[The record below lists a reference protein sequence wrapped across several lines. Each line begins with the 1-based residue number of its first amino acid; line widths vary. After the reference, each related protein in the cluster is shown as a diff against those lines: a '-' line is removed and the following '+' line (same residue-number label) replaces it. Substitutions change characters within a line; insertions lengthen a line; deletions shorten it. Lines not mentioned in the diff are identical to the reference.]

1 MARRRIIH
9 EEKAEE
15 EKEKR
20 PAFQPSEFNETEFLQ
35 TENKSA
41 KMIYISLSVAV
52 VAGILSFGLM
62 RLFYYLD
69 TGLHFIVP
77 IVSPVAFAVLVL
89 YLFHRFGI
97 DIRELEWK
105 KWLENGFMYL
115 LAWFVV
121 WMLSMNPPIS
131 DFSDPQIQEPVLE
144 LKTDGGRNFTYF
156 QEWLYINEL
165 VTDSYTPSVDIE
177 DVSQIMVYAVITD
190 NGRFSS
196 EIEVQY
202 LSEGSYVLLEEEELA
217 SLGIQIRKDIG
228 FEPDEDLED
237 KIDDTWLQTDPKA
250 WDGYLWTVVLEMKEV
265 KNSTLLM
272 DSVDQDSVLDM
283 KVVYRAWDR
292 WDNEARKEFTFR
304 IGL

>member
-9 EEKAEE
+9 EEEAEE
-15 EKEKR
+15 EKDKK
-20 PAFQPSEFNETEFLQ
+20 PAFKPSEFNETEFLQ

-62 RLFYYLD
+62 KLFYHLD
-69 TGLHFIVP
+69 MGLHFIIP
-77 IVSPVAFAVLVL
+77 LVSPVAFAALVV

-97 DIRELEWK
+97 DVKDLEWK

-156 QEWLYINEL
+156 LGGLYINDL
-165 VTDSYTPSVDIE
+165 VTSHTPSVDIE
-177 DVSQIMVYAVITD
+177 DVTQVMVYTVITD

-196 EIEVQY
+196 EIEVRY
-202 LSEGSYVLLEEEELA
+202 LSGGSYVVLEEKDLA
-217 SLGIQIRKDIG
+217 FMGIEIKKDIE
-228 FEPDEDLED
+228 FKPDKDLED
-237 KIDDTWLQTDPKA
+237 KLDDTWLQTDPES
-250 WDGYLWTVVLEMKEV
+250 WDGYLWTVVLNMKEV
-265 KNSTLLM
+265 KNSTLLK
-272 DSVDQDSVLDM
+272 DSVDQPGILDM
-283 KVVYRAWDR
+283 KIVYRAWDG
-292 WDNEARKEFTFR
+292 WDNEAEKELSFK